1 METGFADSIS
11 DVQSVPSSTD
21 LPVSQYTHADTQLHV
36 GKLHMFM
43 MSCCLFSHVC
53 QAVPHTP
60 LLESLTKDRPRPPID
75 RRLPSQSSRNGQQSA
90 SRDEDI
96 DGGREEE
103 QEQEQENHTSDDDED
118 DDEDDDVQPA
128 VWGGA
133 DNVDEQPLMLST
145 ANAMMASSSPIVNSS
160 NVSV

>member
-1 METGFADSIS
+1 M
-11 DVQSVPSSTD
+11 
-21 LPVSQYTHADTQLHV
+21 
-36 GKLHMFM
+36 
-43 MSCCLFSHVC
+43 C

-60 LLESLTKDRPRPPID
+60 LLENLTKDRPRPPID
-75 RRLPSQSSRNGQQSA
+75 RRLPSQSSRNGQRSA

-96 DGGREEE
+96 DGGRKEEQG
-103 QEQEQENHTSDDDED
+103 QEQEEDHTSDDDED

-145 ANAMMASSSPIVNSS
+145 ANAMMASSSPIVSSS

>member
-1 METGFADSIS
+1 MDSPIVS
-11 DVQSVPSSTD
+11 VMFRVSHPQLIYQSV
-21 LPVSQYTHADTQLHV
+21 THTHTHTDTQLHV
-36 GKLHMFM
+36 GKLRVFM
-43 MSCCLFSHVC
+43 MSCCLFSLVC

-60 LLESLTKDRPRPPID
+60 LLENLTKDHPTPPLD

-96 DGGREEE
+96 DGGREE
-103 QEQEQENHTSDDDED
+103 QEQEENHTSDDDED

>member
-1 METGFADSIS
+1 MLASFSCVH
-11 DVQSVPSSTD
+11 DV
-21 LPVSQYTHADTQLHV
+21 L
-36 GKLHMFM
+36 
-43 MSCCLFSHVC
+43 LFVLSYV

-60 LLESLTKDRPRPPID
+60 LLENLTKDRPRPPSD

-96 DGGREEE
+96 DGGREE
-103 QEQEQENHTSDDDED
+103 QEQEADHTLDDDED

>member
-1 METGFADSIS
+1 M
-11 DVQSVPSSTD
+11 
-21 LPVSQYTHADTQLHV
+21 
-36 GKLHMFM
+36 
-43 MSCCLFSHVC
+43 
-53 QAVPHTP
+53 
-60 LLESLTKDRPRPPID
+60 LENLTKDRPRPPID
-75 RRLPSQSSRNGQQSA
+75 RRLPSQSSRNGQRSA

-96 DGGREEE
+96 DGDREE
-103 QEQEQENHTSDDDED
+103 QEQEEDHTSDDDED

-133 DNVDEQPLMLST
+133 ANVDEQPLMLST